1 MPKILGKKSLNYG
14 ECIVCYLGSKLVF
27 KGVGEL
33 NFTVFDSICPLR
45 GYLPYLAEIHS
56 IVSKKKKLIVVKF
69 TASDAT
75 VIQ

>member
-1 MPKILGKKSLNYG
+1 MESVLFR
-14 ECIVCYLGSKLVF
+14 YLGSKLVF
-27 KGVGEL
+27 KGAGVL

-56 IVSKKKKLIVVKF
+56 IVSKKKMLVVVKF
-69 TASDAT
+69 TASDTT